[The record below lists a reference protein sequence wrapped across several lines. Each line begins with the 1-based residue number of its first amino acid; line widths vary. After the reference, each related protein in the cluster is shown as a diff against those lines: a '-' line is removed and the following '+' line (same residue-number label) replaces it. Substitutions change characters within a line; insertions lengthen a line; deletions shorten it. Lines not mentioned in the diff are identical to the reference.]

1 MRVAPFKCK
10 MRRWCCTLIVR
21 KSAPGALVFTAPLI
35 GFAIIYLIAYAPLR
49 GFIIGCQRCC
59 CYSNFNCSCYAVIFQ
74 LVVLFALVA
83 IVIVV
88 RLSLDLMFLW
98 VRCRVH
104 IRRLAHAH
112 SHSHSHS
119 SFHSSTLQLLA
130 LLYLHMFV
138 CDCVL
143 IVDFTMLVACFVYMF
158 TPLKSG
164 AWSVVISALLAGRMR
179 IHLFALCA
187 PQNAPPPISRS
198 VWRLRVALCMSYLL
212 HTHARAPT
220 ILVLCKCLLMCVN
233 LFALCLF
240 SWLQLLALLAC
251 AGAIHHAIGSL
262 RTLWFCA

>member
-164 AWSVVISALLAGRMR
+164 AWWSAPCWLGACAFICSHYAHHKMHRHQSAAPFDDCAWR
-179 IHLFALCA
+179 YAWAICCTHTRAHLQYWF
-187 PQNAPPPISRS
+187 
-198 VWRLRVALCMSYLL
+198 
-212 HTHARAPT
+212 
-220 ILVLCKCLLMCVN
+220 CVN
-233 LFALCLF
+233 
-240 SWLQLLALLAC
+240 AC
-251 AGAIHHAIGSL
+251 
-262 RTLWFCA
+262 